1 MFVKTAH
8 QAPLSLGFSRQ
19 ENWNGLSF
27 PSPGNFP
34 NLGIKST
41 SLAFPALAGG
51 FFTTST
57 TWEALYKGWIGTIK
71 YVNAMEGIFV
81 E

>member
-1 MFVKTAH
+1 MFVKSTR

-27 PSPGNFP
+27 PSPGNLP

-51 FFTTST
+51 FLTTST
-57 TWEALYKGWIGTIK
+57 TWEASYKGWTGTIK